1 MWVPKIFCVRMIFC
15 SKKNWLQK
23 YFGSKEI
30 LGQKFLRCKKK
41 FGSKNIFCRKT
52 ICVQKF
58 VAKTNFGGWSK
69 GILEFGFDPSFKLGT
84 KLGSSG
90 TKTESRSLGV
100 A

>member
-1 MWVPKIFCVRMIFC
+1 MQKKEWI
-15 SKKNWLQK
+15 KKN
-23 YFGSKEI
+23 
-30 LGQKFLRCKKK
+30 
-41 FGSKNIFCRKT
+41 FCRKT

-69 GILEFGFDPSFKLGT
+69 GILEFGFDPSFELGT